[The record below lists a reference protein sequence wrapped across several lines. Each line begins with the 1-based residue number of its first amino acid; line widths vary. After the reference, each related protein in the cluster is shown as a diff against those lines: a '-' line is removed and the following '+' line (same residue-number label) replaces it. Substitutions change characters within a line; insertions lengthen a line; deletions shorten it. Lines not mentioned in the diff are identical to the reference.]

1 MLRST
6 LLFTIESISECFG
19 RYQVN
24 VDEFVKQIQ
33 QMHKRMAELQQNA
46 SQLPLQQQSQLTPD
60 LEKLSTAL
68 RDLQVTEE
76 TIRLMLSAVQQSKD
90 SIIITTAKLDPP
102 HPKIVFVNPAF
113 SQMTGYTS
121 EEVLGKTP
129 RLLQGANTDRALLA
143 DLRQHLSDGIPF
155 HGEAINYHKGGTEFY
170 IEWHITPIRNVN
182 SAITHFVA
190 IQRDITARKLME
202 QERDRLLEREQATR
216 AEAEAANR
224 IKDEFLATLSH
235 ELRTPLTPI
244 LGWSRVL
251 QTNKLSEAKL
261 QEVLAKIELHAKRQV
276 QLVDDLLDLSRIVQ
290 GKLAL
295 NLTSVTLVVP
305 LAAALET
312 VHLAAESKSIRIKTM
327 LDSTVGQVIGDVGR
341 LQQVMW
347 NLLSNAIKFTPEGGC
362 IVVEL
367 ERVERYAQ
375 IAVSD
380 TGQGIHPDFLP
391 FVFDRFRQEDSSIAR
406 RFGGLGLGLAISR
419 QIVEAHGGTIVA
431 ESPGVGKGATV
442 TVRIPLMT
450 ASQQT
455 NSNSELPKA
464 TLDLSGVKVLVVEDD
479 LGTREFV
486 TFVLEQYNADVTIVT
501 SAGEALKVLTK
512 VLPDLL
518 AIDIGLPHVDGYTLI
533 RQIRSRT
540 PELGGLIPAIALTA
554 YAGEHDQKQA
564 LAAGFQV
571 HISKPIEP
579 DELVAV
585 VARLTRT

>member
-1 MLRST
+1 M
-6 LLFTIESISECFG
+6 
-19 RYQVN
+19 N

-76 TIRLMLSAVQQSKD
+76 TIRLLLSAVQQSKD

-102 HPKIVFVNPAF
+102 HPKIAFVNPAF
-113 SQMTGYTS
+113 SQMTGYTA

-129 RLLQGANTDRALLA
+129 RLLQGAKTDRALLD

-155 HGEAINYHKGGTEFY
+155 HGEAINYHKDGTEFY
-170 IEWHITPIRNVN
+170 IEWHITPIRNVR
-182 SAITHFVA
+182 SSITHFVA

-295 NLTSVTLVVP
+295 NLTSVTLVTP
-305 LAAALET
+305 IAAALET
-312 VHLAAESKSIRIKTM
+312 VRLAAEAKSIRIKTM
-327 LDSTVGQVIGDVGR
+327 LDSTVGQVMGDAGR

-362 IVVEL
+362 IMVEL
-367 ERVERYAQ
+367 ERVDRYAQ

-380 TGQGIHPDFLP
+380 TGQGIHFDFLP
-391 FVFDRFRQEDSSIAR
+391 FVFDRFRQEDSSITR

-419 QIVEAHGGTIVA
+419 QIVEAHGGTIAA

-455 NSNSELPKA
+455 KSNSELPKA
-464 TLDLSGVKVLVVEDD
+464 NLDLSGVKVLVVEDD

-571 HISKPIEP
+571 HIPKPIEP

-585 VARLTRT
+585 VARLTRS

>member
-327 LDSTVGQVIGDVGR
+327 LDSTVGQVIGDLGR

-501 SAGEALKVLTK
+501 SVDEALQALTK

>member
-1 MLRST
+1 M
-6 LLFTIESISECFG
+6 
-19 RYQVN
+19 N

-76 TIRLMLSAVQQSKD
+76 TIRLLLSAVQQSKD

-102 HPKIVFVNPAF
+102 HPKIAFVNPAF
-113 SQMTGYTS
+113 SQMTGYTA

-129 RLLQGANTDRALLA
+129 RLLQGAKTDRAVL
-143 DLRQHLSDGIPF
+143 DNLRQHLSDGIPF
-155 HGEAINYHKGGTEFY
+155 HAEAINYHKDGREFY

-182 SAITHFVA
+182 SSITHFVA

-202 QERDRLLEREQATR
+202 QERDRLLEQEQATR

-295 NLTSVTLVVP
+295 NLTSVTLVTP
-305 LAAALET
+305 IAAALET
-312 VHLAAESKSIRIKTM
+312 VRLAAEAKSIRIKTM
-327 LDSTVGQVIGDVGR
+327 LDLTVGQVMGDAGR

-362 IVVEL
+362 IMVEL
-367 ERVERYAQ
+367 ERVDRYAQ
-375 IAVSD
+375 IAGSD
-380 TGQGIHPDFLP
+380 TGQGIHFDFLP
-391 FVFDRFRQEDSSIAR
+391 FVFDRFRQEDSSITR

-419 QIVEAHGGTIVA
+419 QIVEAHGGTIAA

-571 HISKPIEP
+571 HIPKPIEP

-585 VARLTRT
+585 VARLTRQ

>member
-327 LDSTVGQVIGDVGR
+327 LDSTVGQVIGDLGR

-479 LGTREFV
+479 LGTRELV

-501 SAGEALKVLTK
+501 SADEALEALTK

-585 VARLTRT
+585 VARLTRI

>member
-1 MLRST
+1 M
-6 LLFTIESISECFG
+6 
-19 RYQVN
+19 N

-113 SQMTGYTS
+113 SQMTGYTA

-327 LDSTVGQVIGDVGR
+327 LDSTVGQVIGDLGR

-479 LGTREFV
+479 LGTRELV

-501 SAGEALKVLTK
+501 SADEALEALTK

-585 VARLTRT
+585 VARLTRI